1 MAYRVVV
8 VTGSNKGIGKA
19 IVEKLLREA
28 SEFDVVLMTARNEA
42 LGLKA
47 KEELESLGI
56 SKPRLDY
63 HNLDITSTS
72 SISEFTS
79 FISST
84 YGSIEVLIN
93 NAGIAWKGN
102 AFNSEVAEGTLGTN
116 FYGTVNLTETL
127 LPYIQDSGKVIT
139 ISSQMGR
146 TRVIPP
152 GHIKDKLTQEDI
164 PRQEVF
170 NLADDFINS
179 VRNGDYA
186 QKGWPSQAYA
196 VSKVLLNC
204 YTRVL
209 ASEVAGRNIKV
220 NCVDPGWIRTD
231 MAGPKAP
238 NEPEVGA
245 RTPVFLAKHSGHE
258 SGKFWRDFQV
268 IGWE

>member
-1 MAYRVVV
+1 
-8 VTGSNKGIGKA
+8 
-19 IVEKLLREA
+19 VEKLLREA
-28 SEFDVVLMTARNEA
+28 NEFDVVIMTARNEA

-47 KEELESLGI
+47 KHELESLGI

-79 FISST
+79 FVSAT

-93 NAGIAWKGN
+93 NAGIAWKGST
-102 AFNSEVAEGTLGTN
+102 FNSEVAEVTLGTN
-116 FYGTVNLTETL
+116 FYGTVNLTETI
-127 LPYIQDSGKVIT
+127 LPYIRDSGKVIS

-152 GHIKDKLTQEDI
+152 GHTKDRLSQENI
-164 PRQEVF
+164 LREEVF
-170 NLADDFINS
+170 TLADDFINA

-186 QKGWPSQAYA
+186 DKGWPRQAYA

-209 ASEVAGRNIKV
+209 AAEVAGRNIKV

-231 MAGPKAP
+231 MAGPQAP

-245 RTPVFLAKHSGHE
+245 RTPVFLAKHSGQV
-258 SGKFWRDFQV
+258 SGRFWRDSQV

>member
-28 SEFDVVLMTARNEA
+28 NEFDVVLMTARNEA
-42 LGLKA
+42 LGLEA
-47 KEELESLGI
+47 RHELESLGI
-56 SKPRLDY
+56 SRPRLDY
-63 HNLDITSTS
+63 HNLDITSSS

-79 FISST
+79 FISAT

-102 AFNSEVAEGTLGTN
+102 AFNSEVAEGTFGTN
-116 FYGTVNLTETL
+116 FYGTVKLTESI
-127 LPYIQDSGKVIT
+127 LPYIRDSGKVIS
-139 ISSQMGR
+139 ISSMMGR

-152 GHIKDKLTQEDI
+152 SHIKDKLSSENITRE
-164 PRQEVF
+164 EVF
-170 NLADDFINS
+170 TLADDFILS
-179 VRNGDYA
+179 VRNGDYEE
-186 QKGWPSQAYA
+186 KGWPRQAYA
-196 VSKVLLNC
+196 LSKVFLNC

-209 ASEVAGRNIKV
+209 ASEAAGRNIKV

-231 MAGPKAP
+231 MAGPNAP

-245 RTPVFLAKHSGHE
+245 RTPVFLAKYLGQD
-258 SGKFWRDFQV
+258 SGKFWRDSEV